1 MAAHAEDALRGPG
14 ISEVV
19 DLALA
24 VSTAEAG
31 SAECLFPRKDSQVF
45 DLVATGTA
53 AVCAVIA
60 DEGSIA
66 KEEKVRIGV

>member
-19 DLALA
+19 NLAFA
-24 VSTAEAG
+24 VSTTEAG
-31 SAECLFPRKDSQVF
+31 GAEGLFPRKDSQVF
-45 DLVATGTA
+45 YLVTAGTT

-60 DEGSIA
+60 DERSIA
-66 KEEKVRIGV
+66 KE